1 MKRLLTI
8 VFIISLLIV
17 GKYSIYAQSSN
28 FIYYPV
34 DASLISGQLKAIN
47 NTGDGILWGASDNG
61 VMRFNGESTKYFPS
75 AFSSNYI
82 KSFTKEKNGD
92 ILVVHDLGVGKII
105 SKGNNYQF
113 EDFIEGTHEFD
124 RNKLFYPKSIF
135 ATNNKEYWIGED
147 SSIVLY
153 KKGQSLKRYHLKLRS
168 QSPHYVRSIL
178 FDVDGFKNPWVFS
191 FSGNIF
197 RYDKEK
203 DRFLSIRLPIDINE
217 ISWVKKNGFKSF
229 FVGCKQGLF
238 EMEVNRLGQLIKWKK
253 RVNLPDI
260 SVGEILSKNKLILG
274 TWNNGAYFVDL
285 LENHSTY
292 SKINLQGNEDVLS
305 IDYQQGKGIWIGS
318 TESIGLLKEIPF
330 NRLDLL
336 NNHVL
341 VESAYIAKD
350 GSLLF
355 SEGDSVRQFIKKEE
369 KWRQQHVY
377 SFPDRIRSIGEFE
390 GQLVF
395 GSYVGD
401 IFFVSPNSNNYT
413 KLEGIKFTQSITSFF
428 VDDENNLW
436 ITGEYQD
443 GIYKYTKEHKLSYL
457 SSDNLKDVQVIKGIA
472 DGAFYVGTAHKG
484 YLLQRYNYTDQLFEN
499 LKLKF
504 PRTVREDIIIR
515 DILIDAENVFLA
527 TSDGCF
533 SFVRGTSSSISL
545 KEISALGLEKNA
557 NLKAISRANNILW
570 LASFKGVYRIENGKA
585 QLFDKTNGLP
595 SNAIKIGGLVKDNQK
610 ELWIVTEKG
619 LLFYSEDKSLPK
631 ATEIQSIKVVY
642 SGNNGEKKIWDS
654 TTEIPYSSNVE
665 ISYSS
670 HSFPLINT
678 RYQYRILSQDTIWSE
693 MENTGKISILN
704 VEGGNYTI
712 EVRSQEKGKL
722 ISAISSITFNVITP
736 WFRQLWFYITVVV
749 CSIFLLFIAIRL
761 YNKNLRAKGKR
772 LEYLVEMRAKEIATQ
787 RTQIMEQQQDLFNK
801 KQRIIENEKSIAE
814 VELKNSQWREE
825 QLQEIIDQKN
835 GRLTAVT
842 LNIVEKNN
850 FLHTLQDQIK
860 KTVNNHPELATS
872 LNKLNKTIE
881 QSDKTDKDWEE
892 FQLYFDG
899 IHTDFNQKLKENH
912 PNLTA
917 HDLRHCALIR
927 LNLGLYECANLL
939 GISQDSIKTSRY
951 RLKKKLVLESSQN
964 LQDYILSFK

>member
-17 GKYSIYAQSSN
+17 DKYSVYAQSSN

-61 VMRFNGESTKYFPS
+61 VMRFNGESTKYFPT
-75 AFSSNYI
+75 AFPSNYI

-105 SKGNNYQF
+105 STGRDYHF
-113 EDFIEGTHEFD
+113 ENFIEGAHQFNK
-124 RNKLFYPKSIF
+124 NKLFYPKSIF
-135 ATNNKEYWIGED
+135 ATDNKEYWIGED
-147 SSIVLY
+147 SSIVRY
-153 KKGQSLKRYHLKLRS
+153 KQGEHLRRYHLKLRS

-178 FDVDGFKNPWVFS
+178 FEIDGFKNPWVFS

-197 RYDKEK
+197 RYNKKK
-203 DRFLSIRLPIDINE
+203 DSFLPIKLPIQINE
-217 ISWVKKNGFKSF
+217 ISWVTKNGFKSF

-238 EMEVNRLGQLIKWKK
+238 EMEVNRSGQLIKWKK
-253 RVNLPDI
+253 RVNLLDI

-274 TWNNGAYFVDL
+274 TWSNGAYLVDL
-285 LENHSTY
+285 HKNQPTY

-305 IDYQQGKGIWIGS
+305 IDYQHGKGIWIGS
-318 TESIGLLKEIPF
+318 TESIGLLKELPF

-341 VESAYIAKD
+341 VESAYITKN
-350 GSLLF
+350 GSLIF
-355 SEGDSVRQFIKKEE
+355 SEGDSVRQFIKKEGE
-369 KWRQQHVY
+369 WKQDYVY
-377 SFPDRIRSIGEFE
+377 SFSDRIRSIGEFE
-390 GQLVF
+390 GKLVF

-401 IFFVSPNSNNYT
+401 IFFTSPNSNKYS
-413 KLEGIKFTQSITSFF
+413 KLKEIKFTQSITSFF
-428 VDDENNLW
+428 EDEENNLW
-436 ITGEYQD
+436 IIGEYQP
-443 GIYKYTKEHKLSYL
+443 GIYKYSKEHKLSYL
-457 SSDNLKDVQVIKGIA
+457 SDDNLKDVQVIKGIS
-472 DGAFYVGTAHKG
+472 DGSFYVGTAHKE
-484 YLLQRYNYTDQLFEN
+484 YLLQRYNYTDQKFEN
-499 LKLKF
+499 LNLQF
-504 PRTVREDIIIR
+504 PRTVADDIIIR
-515 DILIDAENVFLA
+515 DILIDTETVFLA

-533 SFVRGTSSSISL
+533 SFDRSTSTTIPL
-545 KEISALGLEKNA
+545 KEIEALGLEKEA
-557 NLKAISRANNILW
+557 NLKAIARAGNTLW
-570 LASFKGVYRIENGKA
+570 LASFKGVYRVENGKA

-595 SNAIKIGGLVKDNQK
+595 SNAIKIGGLVKGKQK

-619 LLFYSEDKSLPK
+619 LLFHSEDKPLPK

-642 SGNNGEKKIWDS
+642 SGNDGVKNLWDM
-654 TTEIPYSSNVE
+654 TTDIPYYSNVE
-665 ISYSS
+665 VSYTS

-678 RYQYRILSQDTIWSE
+678 KYQYRILSQDTIWSE

-704 VEGGNYTI
+704 VEGGKYTI

-722 ISAISSITFNVITP
+722 ISAVSSITFNVITP
-736 WFRQLWFYITVVV
+736 WFRQIWFYSVVGV
-749 CSIFLLFIAIRL
+749 LTIFLFFILIRI
-761 YNKNLRAKGKR
+761 YNKNLREKGKR

-787 RTQIMEQQQDLFNK
+787 RTKIMEQQQELFNK
-801 KQRIIENEKSIAE
+801 KQKIIENEKSIAE
-814 VELKNSQWREE
+814 AELKNSQWREE
-825 QLQEIIDQKN
+825 QLQDIIDQKN

-850 FLHTLQDQIK
+850 FLHTLQNQIK
-860 KTVNNHPELATS
+860 KTVEDYPELAVS

-899 IHTDFNQKLKENH
+899 IHSDFNQKLKEKH

-927 LNLGLYECANLL
+927 LNLGLNECANLL

-951 RLKKKLVLESSQN
+951 RLKKKLALENGHN